1 ISFKPARYKSL
12 YNSKRIRDNKKEK
25 IEKENN
31 NSNVSLFNICLKKCS
46 KLTDRIDFYS
56 IPYHI
61 GKEIISRAE
70 EYQEII
76 SLETIQHLSY
86 VYEEEIS
93 EFPYYLKQL
102 RIWNR
107 VLSYEQLLGL
117 SNLSRVLTHLDLKLT
132 DINNNSVV
140 FLNCLINLKYLDLSL
155 NPKLSDY
162 GISKMLVQ
170 YFDND
175 ENKEENKNK
184 KMCYENLEMLNLSYN
199 PLITDQFMFK
209 YCENFK
215 SLRVLEVSNT
225 SISTVGISFFLK
237 QQKNKWG
244 LLESNYPL
252 FDEYNDRSHLNPFE
266 DYYNNSYDTYHKERN
281 YLKNP
286 LPNMIYKNNI
296 KRASINI

>member
-12 YNSKRIRDNKKEK
+12 FNNLKVENKKEK
-25 IEKENN
+25 RGNESNN
-31 NSNVSLFNICLKKCS
+31 DNSLFEICLKKCS
-46 KLTDRIDFYS
+46 KLTDRIDFYT

-61 GKEIISRAE
+61 KEKIISRAKE
-70 EYQEII
+70 SQEII
-76 SLETIQHLSY
+76 SLETVQHLSY
-86 VYEEEIS
+86 VYEEEIP

-107 VLSYEQLLGL
+107 ILSYEQFLGL
-117 SNLSRVLTHLDLKLT
+117 GNLSRVLTHLDLKLT
-132 DINNNSVV
+132 DINDNSIV
-140 FLNCLINLKYLDLSL
+140 FLNCLINLKYLDISL

-170 YFDND
+170 YSDND
-175 ENKEENKNK
+175 ENEKEKYENIS
-184 KMCYENLEMLNLSYN
+184 MCYENLEMLNLSYN
-199 PLITDQFMFK
+199 PLITDKFMFK
-209 YCENFK
+209 YCEQFK

-225 SISTVGISFFLK
+225 NISTLGISYFLK

-252 FDEYNDRSHLNPFE
+252 FDEYKDKSHLNPFI
-266 DYYNNSYDTYHKERN
+266 DYYNNSYDTYHKDKN

-286 LPNMIYKNNI
+286 LPNMICK
-296 KRASINI
+296 